1 MSVSVRHLFNAKH
14 CLDHAEWY
22 GAVLYCPVCQ
32 RALALRFRF
41 GKEVRVYVYPRYQ
54 KFRSEIEGRKDT
66 GEITSE
72 RDFLG
77 EVDFT
82 DWEDFLHDFKSREN
96 TVLPV
101 REGREWVSEDCEG
114 PKSDELQSS
123 SRSDGGTEGDEETK
137 EEITTMNIDTE

>member
-41 GKEVRVYVYPRYQ
+41 GKDVRVYVYPRYQ

-66 GEITSE
+66 YEITSE

-77 EVDFT
+77 EIDFT

-101 REGREWVSEDCEG
+101 REGREWVSEDCERLQSG
-114 PKSDELQSS
+114 ELQSDC
-123 SRSDGGTEGDEETK
+123 RSAGGAESNEETK
-137 EEITTMNIDTE
+137 EDESTEIK

>member
-54 KFRSEIEGRKDT
+54 KFRSDIEGRKDT

-101 REGREWVSEDCEG
+101 REDREWVSEDCEG
-114 PKSDELQSS
+114 CDPGELQSD
-123 SRSDGGTEGDEETK
+123 SRSAGGSESIEEDQGKATEV
-137 EEITTMNIDTE
+137 N

>member
-32 RALALRFRF
+32 RALALRFRL

-66 GEITSE
+66 GEITRE

-114 PKSDELQSS
+114 CDPGELQSD
-123 SRSDGGTEGDEETK
+123 SRSAGGSESIEEAKSKATEV
-137 EEITTMNIDTE
+137 N

>member
-41 GKEVRVYVYPRYQ
+41 GKEVRVYVYPRY
-54 KFRSEIEGRKDT
+54 KRFRSKIEAREDT
-66 GEITSE
+66 GKVTSE

-114 PKSDELQSS
+114 YDPGELQSDS
-123 SRSDGGTEGDEETK
+123 LSDGGSESNKETK
-137 EEITTMNIDTE
+137 EDESTEIK

>member
-66 GEITSE
+66 SEITSE

-101 REGREWVSEDCEG
+101 REGREWVYEDCERLQSG
-114 PKSDELQSS
+114 ELQPDG
-123 SRSDGGTEGDEETK
+123 RSTGGIEDSEETK
-137 EEITTMNIDTE
+137 SEDTEVN